1 VADEDDAL
9 RIGHAQFAADDVA
22 REDVAVTIDFYAD
35 APRIAAVLALI
46 CSSLQNSNR
55 AMKPPV
61 LSDCITRRD
70 FVRTTSALAVAALA
84 SDFSRATK
92 AAETAVVPLA
102 VTPHPFLTPADKFR
116 DVSRGEPKPYALKG
130 NALVQARL
138 TPETWRLEI
147 TADATPNPAI
157 KDQAGL
163 SNSLT
168 RADGSALDLPALLEL
183 GKKHEVKFLKAMQC
197 LNIPAPLGQGLW
209 EGVPLREVLRLCGNM
224 RNVRRIYYW
233 GFHNN
238 DPKQLFQSSL
248 SYTQAMETPP
258 GELPAFL
265 AYRLNGEPISLI
277 RGGPV
282 RMVIPWAHGF
292 KSIKWL
298 QHIVVTNDYKAN
310 DTYAE
315 QNNDPESHLKTA
327 AYLDDLP
334 KKFPAGQPVLISG
347 LVISGLSGV
356 KRVEYSL
363 SRNTTKPGEPAGD
376 DVERWVECRLED
388 PPANWS
394 RVLPGGVNS
403 RQVLGFDP
411 KTGRPTTWPLRYSM
425 ISWSASL
432 KKLTPGKYAVRARAV
447 DLNGFAQPE
456 PRSNQKAG
464 KNALELRE
472 FEVV

>member
-1 VADEDDAL
+1 MKTSASS
-9 RIGHAQFAADDVA
+9 
-22 REDVAVTIDFYAD
+22 
-35 APRIAAVLALI
+35 AP
-46 CSSLQNSNR
+46 
-55 AMKPPV
+55 
-61 LSDCITRRD
+61 ITRRN
-70 FVRTTSALAVAALA
+70 FVRTTSALAASVVIGGLSDTTRAADA
-84 SDFSRATK
+84 PVSSSIKTS
-92 AAETAVVPLA
+92 PLKPIGSA
-102 VTPHPFLTPADKFR
+102 QPHPFLTPADKFR
-116 DVSRGEPKPYALKG
+116 DVSRGEPKPHTLTG
-130 NALVQARL
+130 DALVQARL

-157 KDQAGL
+157 QDRAGI
-163 SNSLT
+163 SKPLT
-168 RADGSALDLPALLEL
+168 LADGTALDLPSLMEV
-183 GKKHEVKFLKAMQC
+183 GRKNEVKFLKAMQC
-197 LNIPAPLGQGLW
+197 LNIPTPLGQGLW
-209 EGVPLREVLRLCGNM
+209 EGVPLREVLRLCGTL

-258 GELPAFL
+258 EELPAFL
-265 AYRLNGEPISLI
+265 AYRLNGEPIPLI

-298 QHIVVTNDYKAN
+298 QRIVVTNDYKAN

-334 KKFPAGQPVLISG
+334 AKIPVGQPVMISG
-347 LVISGLSGV
+347 LVISGLSGL

-363 SRNTTKPGEPAGD
+363 SREDSKSDEPTAD
-376 DVERWVECRLED
+376 DARSWTECRLED
-388 PPANWS
+388 PPEDWS
-394 RVLPGGVNS
+394 SVLPARVNS

-411 KTGRPTTWPLRYSM
+411 KTGQPATWPLRYSM

-432 KKLTPGKYAVRARAV
+432 AGLTPGQYAVRVRAV
-447 DLNGFAQPE
+447 DLNGFVQPE
-456 PRSNQKAG
+456 PRPNQKTG
-464 KNALELRE
+464 MN
-472 FEVV
+472 